1 MAYNPQ
7 NGFLYIS
14 DDDADQIFWVNP
26 ANPEVKLGQIDVEH
40 LGIEDAEDPEFD
52 PATGNMYVLDGFL
65 TAMFELTPNGNLVRV
80 IDLPAAIT
88 DAEGLA
94 YDDAR
99 DVFYISSGATNGTI
113 FEVGKD
119 GNLIDTFTLLN
130 GSAYRQP
137 GGGAKP
143 KLKGLELAPSSDPND
158 GNHKSLYAV
167 DYGVDQVADGRLFE
181 LDLGPDFLLT

>member
-1 MAYNPQ
+1 
-7 NGFLYIS
+7 
-14 DDDADQIFWVNP
+14 
-26 ANPEVKLGQIDVEH
+26 
-40 LGIEDAEDPEFD
+40 
-52 PATGNMYVLDGFL
+52 MYVLDGVL
-65 TAMFELTPNGNLVRV
+65 SAMFELTPNGNLVRV
-80 IDLPAAIT
+80 IDLPTAIT

-94 YDDAR
+94 YDAAR

-113 FEVGKD
+113 FEVDPD

-130 GSAYRQP
+130 SSAYRHP
-137 GGGAKP
+137 EGGHRP

-181 LDLGPDFLLT
+181 LDLGPDFLFT